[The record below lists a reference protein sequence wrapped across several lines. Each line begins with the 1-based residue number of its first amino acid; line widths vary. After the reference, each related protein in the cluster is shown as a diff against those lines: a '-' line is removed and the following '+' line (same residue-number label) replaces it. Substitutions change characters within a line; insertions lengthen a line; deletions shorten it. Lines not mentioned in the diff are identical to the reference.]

1 MNFSLFSAQSL
12 TKVGNQRW
20 SISDAPVCLTLL
32 EKVFPRAASEI
43 VSPVSQFAGGCLN
56 YVLLRFRYYGS
67 HFSVLS
73 MNRMDRGFLSSE
85 EYRCL
90 EI

>member
-1 MNFSLFSAQSL
+1 MASR
-12 TKVGNQRW
+12 NQRW
-20 SISDAPVCLTLL
+20 RSSDAPVSLTLL
-32 EKVFPRAASEI
+32 EKAFPRAASEI
-43 VSPVSQFAGGCLN
+43 DTPVSQFAGGCLN

-73 MNRMDRGFLSSE
+73 MTRMDWGFLSSE